1 MNTKVTTTVRNYWLA
16 LAAMYGLTLSVVAM
30 AEWPWPLIMGA
41 AFILFGVLHGLRYR
55 QVGRNVQGKL
65 ATASPGVGVVGGI
78 FGAAAILI
86 HGNPVAIWAGPLL
99 GLVTFLGMYLYLHR
113 FGRFYGGSSE
123 PAT

>member
-1 MNTKVTTTVRNYWLA
+1 MNTKVTAAVRNYWLA

-30 AEWPWPLIMGA
+30 AHWPWPLIMGA

-78 FGAAAILI
+78 FGAAAILLSGTPI
-86 HGNPVAIWAGPLL
+86 AIWAGPLL
-99 GLVTFLGMYLYLHR
+99 GVVTFLGMYLYLHR
-113 FGRFYGGSSE
+113 FGRFYGEPSE
-123 PAT
+123 TAT